1 MADAPKDTGLIK
13 DWHAHIYYDPMRTK
27 EQASQ
32 VRDWIEQRFAVRMGR
47 MHDVAVGPHPVAM
60 FQIAFPPE
68 MFPAVVPW
76 LALNRLGLHVLVH
89 PQSGRPRDDHL
100 LHAMWLG
107 EKLPLKGDVLP
118 ESD

>member
-13 DWHAHIYYDPMRTK
+13 DWHAHIYYDPTRTK

-32 VRDWIEQRFAVRMGR
+32 LRDWIEQRFAVRMGR
-47 MHDVAVGPHPVAM
+47 MHDVPVGPHPSAM

-68 MFPAVVPW
+68 VFPAVVPW
-76 LALNRLGLHVLVH
+76 LALNRLGLNVLVH

>member
-1 MADAPKDTGLIK
+1 MAEVKGIGLIR
-13 DWHAHIYYDPMRTK
+13 DWHAHVYYDPAGTK
-27 EQASQ
+27 PVAEE
-32 VRDWIEQRFAVRMGR
+32 VRAAIEQRFNMRMGR
-47 MHDVAVGPHPVAM
+47 MHDVPVGPHPAPM
-60 FQIAFPPE
+60 FQVAFAPE
-68 MFPAVVPW
+68 MFPTIVPW
-76 LALNRLGLHVLVH
+76 LALNRQGLNVLVH